1 VSTTAPLPKVPAHLR
16 KFVVEQDY
24 SKYTAVD
31 QAVWRFVLLQT
42 HARLVHTAHP
52 AYRDGLAATGISVE
66 RIPSIAEM
74 NEKLSRFGWGAVCVD
89 GFIPPRA
96 FQEFQARGLLPIA
109 ADMRTRDHLVYTPA
123 PDIIHEAAGHAPIL
137 PDPTFAAYLR
147 RIGEIGEKAFTVP
160 EEARVFHAIYTLS
173 EVKEDPGTSAETVKA
188 VEAELE
194 AALASVTE
202 TSEAARLSRLYWWTA
217 EYGLVGRTDDY
228 KLYGAGLL
236 SSLWESH
243 SCHDPSVRKLGLD
256 ERCTDVTYDITKP
269 QPQLFV
275 ARDFEA
281 LHEVLDRVARTL
293 SFATGGDLALDRAI
307 RSRELASV
315 RFSNGAWLIGV
326 LTEKGPGSTWLEFQG
341 PVAFA
346 WDGLIPAEHRESP
359 SGDFATSSSRPDQ
372 ALVVTGALADGTTLD
387 RLDDAAI
394 ERRRID
400 RSDRHRFVFAS
411 GATVEGRVETS
422 ARARHERL
430 LHLELSDVRVALPG
444 HPAIEL
450 PSYRLLA
457 VGEPVTAHAGAVDP
471 SYHGETAFQGVRVPK
486 PRAVPDGEKA
496 LLVLYER
503 AARAHAEGS
512 GAISREFPEVHGELV
527 RSFPDEW
534 LLRWNLLE
542 SLLKV
547 KDHGALSAT
556 LKAELERLEV
566 AFDYRQPIA
575 SGLRY
580 LAKLAA

>member
-1 VSTTAPLPKVPAHLR
+1 MSTSASLPKVPAHLR
-16 KFVVEQDY
+16 QFVVEQDY
-24 SKYTAVD
+24 SKYSAVD

-42 HARLVHTAHP
+42 HARLVQTAHP

-147 RIGEIGEKAFTVP
+147 RIGEIGEKAFTLP
-160 EEARVFHAIYTLS
+160 EEGRVFQAIYTLS
-173 EVKEDPGTSAETVKA
+173 EVKEDPSSSPEVVRG
-188 VEAELE
+188 VERELE
-194 AALASVTE
+194 AALTSVTE

-217 EYGLVGRTDDY
+217 EYGLVGKTDDY

-243 SCHDPSVRKLGLD
+243 SCHDPNVRKLPLD
-256 ERCTDVTYDITKP
+256 EHCTDVSYDITKP

-275 ARDFEA
+275 ARNFEA

-293 SFATGGDLALDRAI
+293 SFSTGGELALERAI
-307 RSRELASV
+307 RSGELASV
-315 RFSNGAWLIGV
+315 RFSNGAWVMGL
-326 LTEKGPGSTWLEFQG
+326 LAEKAESWLAFRG

-346 WDGLIPAEHRESP
+346 WDGVIPAEHRALDRP
-359 SGDFATSSSRPDQ
+359 SD
-372 ALVVTGALADGTTLD
+372 VVIVTGPLRDGTTLD
-387 RLDDAAI
+387 RLDSAALD
-394 ERRRID
+394 RLRID
-400 RSDRHRFVFAS
+400 GSARHRFAFAS
-411 GATVEGRVETS
+411 GASVEGRVERS
-422 ARARHERL
+422 VRDRHERL
-430 LHLELSDVRVALPG
+430 LHVELSDVRIVRPGYPAL
-444 HPAIEL
+444 EL
-450 PSYRLLA
+450 PSYRLFA

-471 SYHGETAFQGVRVPK
+471 SYHGETAFPGVRVPK
-486 PRAVPDGEKA
+486 ARTLPARDQV
-496 LLVLYER
+496 LLSLYER
-503 AARAHAEGS
+503 AAKAHAGGS
-512 GAISREFPEVHGELV
+512 GSMDRDFPEVHRELEK
-527 RSFPDEW
+527 SFPDEW

-547 KDHGALSAT
+547 RDSGALAAE

-566 AFDYRQPIA
+566 AFEYRQPIA